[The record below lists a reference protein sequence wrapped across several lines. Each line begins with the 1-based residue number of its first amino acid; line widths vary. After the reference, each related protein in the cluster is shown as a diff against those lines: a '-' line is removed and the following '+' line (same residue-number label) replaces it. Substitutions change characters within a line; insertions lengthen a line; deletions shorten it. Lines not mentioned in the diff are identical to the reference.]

1 MFKINNKIISQ
12 PFNVEFPNM
21 VRRALKIKQQIL
33 PFWEIM
39 YLRIKLKYTLFIN
52 NRLQPSRHLPA
63 QS

>member
-1 MFKINNKIISQ
+1 MFKINNKIMSQ

-39 YLRIKLKYTLFIN
+39 Y
-52 NRLQPSRHLPA
+52 
-63 QS
+63 